1 MTKFYSDMTTAT
13 LYFAEDAVDVD
24 SGSTDTSS
32 QTWRTG
38 TQTPPGTRASSMTS
52 CTFAGAG
59 FVISPTRGPG
69 RNAHALWGAS
79 FTAFA
84 ESSRTTVAG
93 ADQHSC
99 SARHPENGQ
108 TGRQAD
114 DGKGLR
120 SAEGPGAEG
129 EGNVTGFSV
138 TTRLKKR
145 SCVYCLTKRL

>member
-32 QTWRTG
+32 QMANRDPDT
-38 TQTPPGTRASSMTS
+38 TRASSMTS

-84 ESSRTTVAG
+84 EKLSYN
-93 ADQHSC
+93 SC
-99 SARHPENGQ
+99 GSTSTLLFCVILKTDKLQSASG
-108 TGRQAD
+108 
-114 DGKGLR
+114 
-120 SAEGPGAEG
+120 
-129 EGNVTGFSV
+129 
-138 TTRLKKR
+138 
-145 SCVYCLTKRL
+145 